1 MYDGILNNRKHWK
14 ERQEEYEAQL
24 KEMEEAAN
32 AKQEA
37 AGKNG
42 LNISILHKLV
52 LIYILCSLY
61 LY

>member
-14 ERQEEYEAQL
+14 ERQEEYEAKL
-24 KEMEEAAN
+24 KEMEETATAN
-32 AKQEA
+32 QDA
-37 AGKNG
+37 AGKSG
-42 LNISILHKLV
+42 LNISLLHKLL